1 MAEYKCFTN
10 SSIRNKSF
18 TIGRSLAGSI
28 GGLLP
33 SNVSSL
39 WEPHRDFA
47 FLKLPQA
54 GVKSVVALSGIAP
67 QIMVLTSEGIYYCY
81 NVDLENGGECV
92 LQKSYR

>member
-1 MAEYKCFTN
+1 M
-10 SSIRNKSF
+10 
-18 TIGRSLAGSI
+18 AGSI

-39 WEPHRDFA
+39 WEPQRDFA

-54 GVKSVVALSGIAP
+54 GVKSVVALSGTAP

-92 LQKSYR
+92 LQKSYRCVPVCP